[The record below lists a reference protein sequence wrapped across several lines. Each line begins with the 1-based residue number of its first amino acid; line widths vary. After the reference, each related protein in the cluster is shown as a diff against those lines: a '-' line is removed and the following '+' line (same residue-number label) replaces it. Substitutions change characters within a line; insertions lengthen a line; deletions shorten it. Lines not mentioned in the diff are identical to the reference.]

1 MEKSKVNWN
10 TYKDQKQQVSLLVAS
25 CLLCDMRPFINPPN
39 SKNIRFD
46 EWNFFVDEIAH
57 CKKLLRDA
65 DIVKTE
71 QKSQKNNYRS
81 IPASAGWGILP
92 ADSFVSGYVKNPPR
106 ATKSRL
112 IETVQMYDLIDFAKN
127 NNFEEAYIGLSG
139 NTKEKPMQDSER
151 KALYK
156 MILGMALSKY
166 DLDPFKCTVGKD
178 DSRGS
183 IPCELKELG
192 LSVDRTTVVK
202 HLKAAL
208 EEWGDT
214 EDINRLDKF
223 RKK

>member
-1 MEKSKVNWN
+1 REKP
-10 TYKDQKQQVSLLVAS
+10 T
-25 CLLCDMRPFINPPN
+25 
-39 SKNIRFD
+39 
-46 EWNFFVDEIAH
+46 
-57 CKKLLRDA
+57 
-65 DIVKTE
+65 
-71 QKSQKNNYRS
+71 
-81 IPASAGWGILP
+81 
-92 ADSFVSGYVKNPPR
+92 R

-127 NNFEEAYIGLSG
+127 NNFEEAYIGLLG

>member
-10 TYKDQKQQVSLLVAS
+10 TYKDQKQQVYLLVAS

-57 CKKLLRDA
+57 CKKLLRYA

-71 QKSQKNNYRS
+71 QKYNYRS
-81 IPASAGWGILP
+81 IPAS
-92 ADSFVSGYVKNPPR
+92 DSFLSGYVKKTTR

-127 NNFEEAYIGLSG
+127 NNFEEAYIGLLG

-166 DLDPFKCTVGKD
+166 DLDPLKCTVGKD

-223 RKK
+223 KKK

>member
-71 QKSQKNNYRS
+71 QKYRS
-81 IPASAGWGILP
+81 IPAS
-92 ADSFVSGYVKNPPR
+92 DSWVLSGYVKNPPR

-166 DLDPFKCTVGKD
+166 DLDPLKCTVGKN

>member
-1 MEKSKVNWN
+1 MEPIP
-10 TYKDQKQQVSLLVAS
+10 YK
-25 CLLCDMRPFINPPN
+25 
-39 SKNIRFD
+39 IR
-46 EWNFFVDEIAH
+46 ESHPRYDEIYLYVSEVDSNIASLDH
-57 CKKLLRDA
+57 AGLIHKK
-65 DIVKTE
+65 II
-71 QKSQKNNYRS
+71 QNYRS
-81 IPASAGWGILP
+81 IPAS
-92 ADSFVSGYVKNPPR
+92 DSFLSGYVKKTTR

-139 NTKEKPMQDSER
+139 NTKEKPMQGSER

-166 DLDPFKCTVGKD
+166 DLDPLKCTVGKD

-223 RKK
+223 KKK

>member
-1 MEKSKVNWN
+1 MEIKKRKPNWHSYSIREVV
-10 TYKDQKQQVSLLVAS
+10 TDFEAG
-25 CLLCDMRPFINPPN
+25 CLLAGMAPINPN
-39 SKNIRFD
+39 LKIKNDHPRYA
-46 EWNFFVDEIAH
+46 EILLYVSEAH
-57 CKKLLRDA
+57 SNIASLDHAGLIHKK
-65 DIVKTE
+65 II
-71 QKSQKNNYRS
+71 QNYRS
-81 IPASAGWGILP
+81 IPAS
-92 ADSFVSGYVKNPPR
+92 DSFLSGYVKKTTR

-127 NNFEEAYIGLSG
+127 NNFEEAYIGLLG

-223 RKK
+223 KKK

>member
-10 TYKDQKQQVSLLVAS
+10 TYKDQKQQVPLLVAS
-25 CLLCDMRPFINPPN
+25 CLLCDMRPFITPPN

-71 QKSQKNNYRS
+71 QKYNYRS
-81 IPASAGWGILP
+81 IPAS
-92 ADSFVSGYVKNPPR
+92 DSFLSGYIEKSTR
-106 ATKSRL
+106 ATKSRP

-127 NNFEEAYIGLSG
+127 NNFEEAYIGLLG

>member
-1 MEKSKVNWN
+1 MEIKKRKPNWHSYSIREVV
-10 TYKDQKQQVSLLVAS
+10 TDLEAG
-25 CLLCDMRPFINPPN
+25 CLLAEMEPIPY
-39 SKNIRFD
+39 KIR
-46 EWNFFVDEIAH
+46 ESHPRYDEIYLYVSEVDSNIASLDH
-57 CKKLLRDA
+57 AGLIHKK
-65 DIVKTE
+65 II
-71 QKSQKNNYRS
+71 QNYRS
-81 IPASAGWGILP
+81 IPAS
-92 ADSFVSGYVKNPPR
+92 DSFLSGYVKKTTR
-106 ATKSRL
+106 VTKSRL

-139 NTKEKPMQDSER
+139 NTKEKPMQGSER

>member
-25 CLLCDMRPFINPPN
+25 CLLCDMRPFISTPN

-71 QKSQKNNYRS
+71 QKYNYRS
-81 IPASAGWGILP
+81 FPAS
-92 ADSFVSGYVKNPPR
+92 DSFLSGYIEKTTR

-127 NNFEEAYIGLSG
+127 NNFEEAYIGLLG

-223 RKK
+223 KKK

>member
-25 CLLCDMRPFINPPN
+25 CLLCDMRPFINTPN
-39 SKNIRFD
+39 SNHIRFD

-71 QKSQKNNYRS
+71 QKYNYRS
-81 IPASAGWGILP
+81 IPAS
-92 ADSFVSGYVKNPPR
+92 DSFLSGYVKKTTR

>member
-10 TYKDQKQQVSLLVAS
+10 TYKDQKQQVTLLVAS
-25 CLLCDMRPFINPPN
+25 CLLCDMRPFITPPN

-71 QKSQKNNYRS
+71 QKSQKNDYRS
-81 IPASAGWGILP
+81 IPAS
-92 ADSFVSGYVKNPPR
+92 DSFLSGYREKPTR
-106 ATKSRL
+106 ATKSRP

-223 RKK
+223 KKK